1 MSYNVFV
8 YERFKK
14 NLYIKYKG
22 AKNMGDVEKKQQ
34 LIEEHAYNQCSIII
48 RVDGEETEIPI
59 NFGMTAD
66 EIKQIYPF
74 LLPLVNQKVEN
85 PCIEFT
91 KKANAGAY
99 DTLPENEYSEMVTMM
114 GKQSKYWYDKPEAS
128 ILELAMRFALDI
140 KLRNF
145 DDLIYLFDV
154 SDRTDAIK
162 PAKLSEEETTKVI
175 REMKLETPDEYQKD
189 AGNEHDVESSVS
201 GKLSFN
207 IYGSDVADEKYSQTL
222 DDMEKKLISDDV
234 FESIVKEDTKN
245 IDTERYKSTYKP
257 GRYDDSVV
265 QDGRV
270 NIYPDETEEEGSLFE
285 ERSDNDIEDEDALE
299 SLVEDEDFEDSDFDD
314 EDKVSDDAFSEE
326 DFPEDEVTEDEFG
339 PLDDDLDAGE
349 DDFGDG
355 DDFGLDGDEDD
366 FDEDEF
372 DDEDAVDDDKKD
384 ED

>member
-1 MSYNVFV
+1 
-8 YERFKK
+8 
-14 NLYIKYKG
+14 
-22 AKNMGDVEKKQQ
+22 MGDVEKKQQ

-114 GKQSKYWYDKPEAS
+114 CKQSKYWYDKPEAS

-234 FESIVKEDTKN
+234 
-245 IDTERYKSTYKP
+245 TEGCLTQSR
-257 GRYDDSVV
+257 R
-265 QDGRV
+265 
-270 NIYPDETEEEGSLFE
+270 
-285 ERSDNDIEDEDALE
+285 A
-299 SLVEDEDFEDSDFDD
+299 VE
-314 EDKVSDDAFSEE
+314 
-326 DFPEDEVTEDEFG
+326 
-339 PLDDDLDAGE
+339 
-349 DDFGDG
+349 
-355 DDFGLDGDEDD
+355 
-366 FDEDEF
+366 
-372 DDEDAVDDDKKD
+372 
-384 ED
+384 

>member
-1 MSYNVFV
+1 
-8 YERFKK
+8 
-14 NLYIKYKG
+14 
-22 AKNMGDVEKKQQ
+22 MGDVEKKQQ

-48 RVDGEETEIPI
+48 RVDGKETEIPI

-162 PAKLSEEETTKVI
+162 PAKLSEEETTKVL

-257 GRYDDSVV
+257 GRYDESVV